1 MSMSSLDAAARTS
14 GGKGNARRL
23 RAEGRIP
30 AVVYGKDLAAQS
42 ISVSPKE
49 LRKLLE
55 GEHGL
60 NTLIGLSLPGKGQV
74 PTLVVDYQ
82 YHPVSRQLLHA
93 DFKQVS
99 LDQPVDTRV
108 PLELTG
114 RPTGVTLGGTLKQ
127 VFRDLPIRSLPT
139 QIPVKLLLDVTNLGL
154 EQSAAVKDLQLPEGV
169 KVLLPDAQTIAGVY
183 TLKKLPETEEE
194 TAAAAGPAG
203 AKAEAGKEPAKD
215 AKESKAKE

>member
-1 MSMSSLDAAARTS
+1 MSMSSLDAAARTQ

-60 NTLIGLSLPGKGQV
+60 NTLIGLTLPGKGQV

-93 DFKQVS
+93 DFKQVA

-114 RPTGVTLGGTLKQ
+114 RPAGVTLGGTLKQ
-127 VFRDLPIRSLPT
+127 VFRDLPIRCLPT

-154 EQSAAVKDLQLPEGV
+154 EQSSAVKDLQLPEGV

-183 TLKKLPETEEE
+183 TLKKAPETEEE
-194 TAAAAGPAG
+194 AAPGAAAKP
-203 AKAEAGKEPAKD
+203 EAGKEPAKD
-215 AKESKAKE
+215 AKETKAKE